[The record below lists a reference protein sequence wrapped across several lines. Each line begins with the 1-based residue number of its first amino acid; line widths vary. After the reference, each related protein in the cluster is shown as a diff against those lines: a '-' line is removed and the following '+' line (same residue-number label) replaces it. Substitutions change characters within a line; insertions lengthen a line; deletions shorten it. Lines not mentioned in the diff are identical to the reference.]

1 MSEGTRKELEEIEQ
15 QLKGLRR
22 AMDRDEVRDRNIEDR
37 LERLEQL
44 SATIVELLQVI
55 LQELQRPQPFPATS
69 GITIQPHQG
78 GQ

>member
-1 MSEGTRKELEEIEQ
+1 MSEGARKELEEIEQ

-44 SATIVELLQVI
+44 SATIVELLRVI
-55 LQELQRPQPFPATS
+55 LQELQRPSTFPATS
-69 GITIQPHQG
+69 GITIRPG